1 MAHEIGHNL
10 GLHHDFE
17 KINGGYGGPCNMKGL
32 MSYDMDIGTWKWS
45 ECSKKNFKT
54 YYNIIT
60 QEEGRPWCMEGKIV
74 YSESRQLGIVH

>member
-1 MAHEIGHNL
+1 MAHEIGHNI
-10 GLHHDFE
+10 GLRHDFE
-17 KINGGYGGPCNMKGL
+17 NINGGYGGPCHMKGL
-32 MSYDMDIGTWKWS
+32 MSYDMDLGTWKWS

-74 YSESRQLGIVH
+74 YSESRQLVTFH